1 MLKGFLFALFSVF
14 VQSISLIAAKYA
26 LKEFNAVAFCV
37 AWQGC
42 ATIYCMV
49 IVMSRGHAHELK
61 LKPDEYLPILKYSLA
76 ATFTLLF
83 GWWGVQLLDAGM
95 ISMIARFQPII
106 AAVVAAICLG
116 EHLQKREFIPISVMI
131 VGGVIMTIGSISVI
145 LTGML
150 LLIVGMIF
158 TAIQWIFVKRISHR
172 KGPMV
177 QTFYRNLISGV
188 LLFCLGALI
197 GKNVFTA
204 DWSHWGALAF
214 GALLG
219 PCLSVMF
226 LFESFNH
233 WEIARSSAVT
243 SIQPLIVI
251 PIAYLVFH
259 TVPDLQTFTGGMILL
274 SGAVWLALIHRHIS
288 KQEGAAAVIKAGPL
302 AQSNP

>member
-1 MLKGFLFALFSVF
+1 MFKGFLFALFSVF
-14 VQSISLIAAKYA
+14 AQSVSLIAAKYV
-26 LKEFNAVAFCV
+26 LKVFNPVAFCV
-37 AWQGC
+37 GWLAC
-42 ATIYCMV
+42 ATIYCLAIV
-49 IVMSRGHAHELK
+49 IVRGRIHELK
-61 LKPDEYLPILKYSLA
+61 LLPDEYAPIIKFSLA

-83 GWWGVQLLDAGM
+83 GWWGAQLLEASM

-131 VGGVIMTIGSISVI
+131 IGGVIMTIGSISVI

-150 LLIVGMIF
+150 LLIAGMTF
-158 TAIQWIFVKRISHR
+158 AAIQWIFVKKLSHR

-177 QTFYRNLISGV
+177 QTFYRNMIAAM
-188 LLFCLGALI
+188 LLFGWGAVS
-197 GKNVFTA
+197 GQNNFVA
-204 DWSHWGALAF
+204 DWSHWAALAF

-219 PCLSVMF
+219 PCISVML

-251 PIAYLVFH
+251 PMAYLVFH
-259 TVPDLQTFTGGMILL
+259 TVPDMQTFMGGMILL
-274 SGAVWLALIHRHIS
+274 CGAVWLTLIHRQIS
-288 KQEGAAAVIKAGPL
+288 KQKGAEVVSKAVSL
-302 AQSNP
+302 AKTRP